1 MSVSDVLKDRE
12 SEGNSSRVSK
22 VKCDGAHQA
31 VAMELLSLQ
40 RPSKLSEDRTSV
52 WRNKA
57 ISLSFILAVLGS
69 PQASPFTFALVLCSL

>member
-31 VAMELLSLQ
+31 IAMEVLSLQ
-40 RPSKLSEDRTSV
+40 RSSKLYHKTE
-52 WRNKA
+52 
-57 ISLSFILAVLGS
+57 L
-69 PQASPFTFALVLCSL
+69 LCGKTRLFHQVSSWLC